1 MNTVGRFLVVLLGGV
16 CSALAFANGPDIRD
30 LAPFR
35 LYPVS
40 EPSVGPAVP
49 LPEPDSL
56 TEGFYGLGSDQDID
70 TMDDY
75 DVFWRQED
83 FQKWRWDRLGA
94 SATQATEAQWK
105 RGPRTRA
112 AWLPRASTDPWT
124 LGVSNWRYA
133 GERGLDVTLG
143 SHQLMVPSWSSA
155 TRMGG
160 VSVTQ
165 SDRSAMGNWDYAL
178 SLGALDYAPA
188 QQQGDLVYG
197 PTASNAVLRYGLSS
211 RFILESQLETA
222 PGLVTAGLGAQYQTP
237 GWGSLHAGVSQAST
251 NQPSGWKYQAAY
263 QVDVTD
269 TLNLSWL
276 GAAYTQGYADLG
288 HYQQGAAS
296 LAGARQ
302 QVAARLSL
310 GRWGDVGGVYENTR
324 NSLGELKRSFG
335 LTQQLWYSSNLLIGL
350 KAEREVH
357 SGDYDIGLHL
367 SVPIH

>member
-1 MNTVGRFLVVLLGGV
+1 MTTAGRFFMVLLSGV
-16 CSALAFANGPDIRD
+16 CSAPVLASGPNIRD
-30 LAPFR
+30 LAPFQ

-49 LPEPDSL
+49 LPEPESL
-56 TEGFYGLGSDQDID
+56 AEGFYGLGSDQDVDVIG
-70 TMDDY
+70 DY

-83 FQKWRWDRLGA
+83 FQKWRWGRLGG
-94 SATQATEAQWK
+94 SATQAQWK
-105 RGPRTRA
+105 RGPRTHA

-155 TRMGG
+155 ARLGG
-160 VSVTQ
+160 ISVAQ
-165 SDRSAMGNWDYAL
+165 SDRSSMGNWDYAL
-178 SLGALDYAPA
+178 ALGALDYAPA

-197 PTASNAVLRYGLSS
+197 PTASNALLRYGLSP
-211 RFILESQLETA
+211 RLTLESQLETA
-222 PGLVTAGLGAQYQTP
+222 PGLLTAGLGAQYRTP
-237 GWGSLHAGVSQAST
+237 GWGALHAGISQAST
-251 NQPSGWKYQAAY
+251 DQPSGWKYQAAY
-263 QVDVTD
+263 EVDVTD
-269 TLNLSWL
+269 SLNVSWL

-288 HYQQGAAS
+288 HYQQGAAN
-296 LAGARQ
+296 LAGGRQ

-324 NSLGELKRSFG
+324 NSLGAIKRSFG
-335 LTQQLWYSSNLLIGL
+335 LTQQLSYSSNLLIGF
-350 KAEREVH
+350 KAQREVH